1 MLVEPATGGVSSGY
15 FEGASAGRPAK
26 MWRARALPMTPAAP
40 DSPSPAAVTAFLR
53 GLDRRARLFATVQAG
68 DALAAQHAMAV
79 VARVFTGEAGQ
90 WPIAEWPRQYWRLL
104 LAAPSLRKPPIEVP
118 TPQLPG
124 IGRLPVE
131 TRAAVLLHLVAA
143 LDDADAAAA
152 LGIDID
158 TYQARIRD
166 ALPRDALGQ
175 PDVDVWRAWRA
186 AAERELARA
195 PEPASQP
202 VVAEAGETPGPA
214 SPSRR
219 NVDPDRTVP
228 DADAHHHFRMRWLWT
243 GVALCLVAMV
253 TTFFLHPRGREVLD
267 QWRAE
272 IKREPLDAAA
282 EPKARFDAADLAL
295 HPDRELLSAPG
306 ELAFARQLPLL
317 AWLDVASADVRA
329 SDAVRLPVMLAP
341 SMGDAS
347 VPADAATTMTQR
359 VLRWNAL
366 PAKSRGSQRGAWQA
380 WRDLPPAERVRL
392 RAIAARWQ
400 LLAGEERVALRA
412 RFDAL
417 PADARQ
423 GWWLGPELGRHW
435 PRVAPLFAFA
445 PEAQRVA
452 LLALLRAA
460 DSVDIDVLE
469 RLAQITPP
477 EERDAL
483 RLDLLRVPVAQRR
496 TWMLE
501 KVQG

>member
-1 MLVEPATGGVSSGY
+1 
-15 FEGASAGRPAK
+15 
-26 MWRARALPMTPAAP
+26 MTPATP
-40 DSPSPAAVTAFLR
+40 DAPSPAAVTAFLR
-53 GLDRRARLFATVQAG
+53 GLDRRARLFASVQAG

-104 LAAPSLRKPPIEVP
+104 LAAPSLRKPPVEVP

-124 IGRLPVE
+124 IGRLAVE

-143 LDDADAAAA
+143 LDDADASAA
-152 LGIDID
+152 LGIDIE

-186 AAERELARA
+186 AVERELSRA
-195 PEPASQP
+195 PEPAMPSA
-202 VVAEAGETPGPA
+202 VAVAAAKPTPA
-214 SPSRR
+214 A
-219 NVDPDRTVP
+219 TV
-228 DADAHHHFRMRWLWT
+228 DADAHHHFRLRWLWT

-253 TTFFLHPRGREVLD
+253 ATFFLHPRGREVLD

-282 EPKARFDAADLAL
+282 PPKARFDATDIAL
-295 HPDRELLSAPG
+295 HPDRELLASPA

-317 AWLDVASADVRA
+317 AWLEVAGADPREA
-329 SDAVRLPVMLAP
+329 DAVRLPVMLAP
-341 SMGDAS
+341 PVTVSTPVD
-347 VPADAATTMTQR
+347 DTTALTQR
-359 VLRWNAL
+359 QQRWDAL
-366 PAKSRGSQRGAWQA
+366 PARARGSQRGAWLA
-380 WRDLPPAERVRL
+380 WRALPAVERVRL

-400 LLAGEERVALRA
+400 LLAGEERLALRA

-417 PADARQ
+417 PADARH

-445 PEAQRVA
+445 PEGERNA
-452 LLALLRAA
+452 LLVLLRAA
-460 DSVDIDVLE
+460 DSEDIDALE

-483 RLDLLRVPVAQRR
+483 RLDLLRVPAVERR
-496 TWMLE
+496 AWMLA

>member
-1 MLVEPATGGVSSGY
+1 
-15 FEGASAGRPAK
+15 
-26 MWRARALPMTPAAP
+26 MTPAVP
-40 DSPSPAAVTAFLR
+40 DAPSPAAVTAFLR
-53 GLDRRARLFATVQAG
+53 GLDRRARLFASVQAG
-68 DALAAQHAMAV
+68 DAVAAQHALAV
-79 VARVFTGEAGQ
+79 VGRVFGGEAGQ

-104 LAAPSLRKPPIEVP
+104 LAAPSLRKPPIEVS

-143 LDDADAAAA
+143 LDDADASAA

-158 TYQARIRD
+158 AYQALIRD
-166 ALPRDALGQ
+166 ALPLDALGR

-195 PEPASQP
+195 PEPASPP
-202 VVAEAGETPGPA
+202 VPRMPAAKAPPGA
-214 SPSRR
+214 T
-219 NVDPDRTVP
+219 VDQ
-228 DADAHHHFRMRWLWT
+228 ADTRHHHRLRWLWI
-243 GVALCLVAMV
+243 GVAACVVAMV
-253 TTFFLHPRGREVLD
+253 ATFFLHPRGRAVID

-282 EPKARFDAADLAL
+282 PPKTRFDAADIAL
-295 HPDRELLSAPG
+295 HPDRELLAAPA

-317 AWLDVASADVRA
+317 AWLDVASTDLRA
-329 SDAVRLPVMLAP
+329 ADAVQLPVMLEP
-341 SMGDAS
+341 SQAS
-347 VPADAATTMTQR
+347 VSTPTPTPTTDAAALAQR
-359 VLRWNAL
+359 RQRWDAL
-366 PAKSRGSQRGAWQA
+366 PAQARGAQRGAWQA
-380 WRDLPPAERVRL
+380 WRELPPAERLRL

-400 LLAGEERVALRA
+400 LLAGDERVALRA

-423 GWWLGPELGRHW
+423 GWWLGPGMGHHW

-445 PEAQRVA
+445 PEDQRDV

-460 DSVDIDVLE
+460 DSEDIDALE

-483 RLDLLRVPVAQRR
+483 RLALLRVPAAERR
-496 TWMLE
+496 AWMLA

>member
-1 MLVEPATGGVSSGY
+1 
-15 FEGASAGRPAK
+15 
-26 MWRARALPMTPAAP
+26 MTPVAP
-40 DSPSPAAVTAFLR
+40 DIPSPAAVTAFLR
-53 GLDRRARLFATVQAG
+53 GLDRRARLFASVQAG
-68 DALAAQHAMAV
+68 DAVAAQHALAV
-79 VARVFTGEAGQ
+79 VGRVFSGEAGQ

-131 TRAAVLLHLVAA
+131 TRAAVLLHLVAG
-143 LDDADAAAA
+143 LDDADASAA
-152 LGIDID
+152 LGIDIA

-186 AAERELARA
+186 AAERELSRA
-195 PEPASQP
+195 PEPASPSAVP
-202 VVAEAGETPGPA
+202 VAAAKPTPA
-214 SPSRR
+214 A
-219 NVDPDRTVP
+219 TV
-228 DADAHHHFRMRWLWT
+228 DADARHRFRMRWLWA

-253 TTFFLHPRGREVLD
+253 ATFFLHPRGREVIN

-282 EPKARFDAADLAL
+282 EPKARFDGADIAL
-295 HPDRELLSAPG
+295 HPDRELLAAPG
-306 ELAFARQLPLL
+306 ELAFARQLPLF

-329 SDAVRLPVMLAP
+329 SDVVRLPVMLAP
-341 SMGDAS
+341 
-347 VPADAATTMTQR
+347 VPADASMPAGPDASLVRRARQ
-359 VLRWNAL
+359 WDAL
-366 PAKSRGSQRGAWQA
+366 PARARGAQRGAWQA

-417 PADARQ
+417 PADARH

-452 LLALLRAA
+452 LLDLLRAA

-483 RLDLLRVPVAQRR
+483 RSDLLRVPAAQRR

>member
-1 MLVEPATGGVSSGY
+1 
-15 FEGASAGRPAK
+15 
-26 MWRARALPMTPAAP
+26 MTPATP
-40 DSPSPAAVTAFLR
+40 DPPSPAAVTAFLR
-53 GLDRRARLFATVQAG
+53 GLDRRARLFASVQAG

-104 LAAPSLRKPPIEVP
+104 LAAPSLRKPPVEVP

-124 IGRLPVE
+124 IGRLAVE

-143 LDDADAAAA
+143 LDDADASAA
-152 LGIDID
+152 LGIDIE

-186 AAERELARA
+186 AVERELSRA
-195 PEPASQP
+195 PEPAMPSA
-202 VVAEAGETPGPA
+202 VAVAAAKPTPA
-214 SPSRR
+214 A
-219 NVDPDRTVP
+219 TV
-228 DADAHHHFRMRWLWT
+228 DADAHHHFRLRWLWT

-253 TTFFLHPRGREVLD
+253 ATFFLHPRGREVLD

-282 EPKARFDAADLAL
+282 EPKARFDAADFAL
-295 HPDRELLSAPG
+295 HPDRELLASPA

-317 AWLDVASADVRA
+317 AWLEVAGADPREA
-329 SDAVRLPVMLAP
+329 DAVRLPVMLAP
-341 SMGDAS
+341 PVTVSTPVD
-347 VPADAATTMTQR
+347 DTTALTQR
-359 VLRWNAL
+359 QQRWDAL
-366 PAKSRGSQRGAWQA
+366 PARARGTQRGAWQA
-380 WRDLPPAERVRL
+380 WRALPAVERVRL

-400 LLAGEERVALRA
+400 LLAGEERLALRA

-417 PADARQ
+417 PADARH

-445 PEAQRVA
+445 PEGERNA
-452 LLALLRAA
+452 LLVLLRAA
-460 DSVDIDVLE
+460 DSEDIDALE

-483 RLDLLRVPVAQRR
+483 RLDLLRVPAAERR
-496 TWMLE
+496 AWMLA

>member
-1 MLVEPATGGVSSGY
+1 
-15 FEGASAGRPAK
+15 
-26 MWRARALPMTPAAP
+26 MTPATP
-40 DSPSPAAVTAFLR
+40 DAPSPAAVTAFLR
-53 GLDRRARLFATVQAG
+53 GLDRRARLFASVQAG

-104 LAAPSLRKPPIEVP
+104 LAAPSLRKPPVEVP

-124 IGRLPVE
+124 IGRLAVE

-143 LDDADAAAA
+143 LDDADASAA
-152 LGIDID
+152 LGIDIE

-186 AAERELARA
+186 AVERELSRA
-195 PEPASQP
+195 PEPATPSA
-202 VVAEAGETPGPA
+202 VAVAAAKPTPA
-214 SPSRR
+214 A
-219 NVDPDRTVP
+219 TV
-228 DADAHHHFRMRWLWT
+228 DADAHHHFRLRWLWT

-253 TTFFLHPRGREVLD
+253 ATFFLHPRGREVLD

-282 EPKARFDAADLAL
+282 EPKARFDAADFAL
-295 HPDRELLSAPG
+295 HPDRELLASPA

-317 AWLDVASADVRA
+317 AWLEVAGADPREA
-329 SDAVRLPVMLAP
+329 DAVRLPVMLAP
-341 SMGDAS
+341 PVTVSTPVD
-347 VPADAATTMTQR
+347 DTTALTQR
-359 VLRWNAL
+359 QQRWDAL
-366 PAKSRGSQRGAWQA
+366 PARARGTQRGAWQA
-380 WRDLPPAERVRL
+380 WRALPAVERVRL

-400 LLAGEERVALRA
+400 LLAGEERLALRA

-417 PADARQ
+417 PADARH

-445 PEAQRVA
+445 PEGERNA
-452 LLALLRAA
+452 LLVLLRAA
-460 DSVDIDVLE
+460 DSEDIDALE

-483 RLDLLRVPVAQRR
+483 RLDLLRVPAAERR
-496 TWMLE
+496 AWMLA

>member
-1 MLVEPATGGVSSGY
+1 
-15 FEGASAGRPAK
+15 
-26 MWRARALPMTPAAP
+26 MTPAAP
-40 DSPSPAAVTAFLR
+40 DTPSPAAVTAFLR
-53 GLDRRARLFATVQAG
+53 GLDRRARLFASVQAG
-68 DALAAQHAMAV
+68 DALAAQHALAV
-79 VARVFTGEAGQ
+79 VGRVFSGEAGQ

-124 IGRLPVE
+124 IGRLAVE

-143 LDDADAAAA
+143 LDDADASAA
-152 LGIDID
+152 LGIGIE

-195 PEPASQP
+195 PEPEAPQIAP
-202 VVAEAGETPGPA
+202 VAAAKPGSGSTFP
-214 SPSRR
+214 RK
-219 NVDPDRTVP
+219 VDPAPTLDT
-228 DADAHHHFRMRWLWT
+228 DARHHIRMRWLWA
-243 GVALCLVAMV
+243 GVALCLMAMV
-253 TTFFLHPRGREVLD
+253 ATFFLHPRGREVIN

-272 IKREPLDAAA
+272 IKREPLDPAA
-282 EPKARFDAADLAL
+282 EPKARFDGADLAL
-295 HPDRELLSAPG
+295 HPDRDLLSAPG

-329 SDAVRLPVMLAP
+329 ADAVRLPVTLAP
-341 SMGDAS
+341 VQATASM
-347 VPADAATTMTQR
+347 PAGADPSLARRARQ
-359 VLRWNAL
+359 WDGL
-366 PAKSRGSQRGAWQA
+366 PARTRGAQRGAWQA

-417 PADARQ
+417 PADARH

-445 PEAQRVA
+445 PEAERAA

-460 DSVDIDVLE
+460 DTEDIDALE

-483 RLDLLRVPVAQRR
+483 RSDLLRVPAAGRR
-496 TWMLE
+496 AWMLA

>member
-1 MLVEPATGGVSSGY
+1 
-15 FEGASAGRPAK
+15 
-26 MWRARALPMTPAAP
+26 MTPATP
-40 DSPSPAAVTAFLR
+40 DAPSPAAVTAFLR
-53 GLDRRARLFATVQAG
+53 GLDRRARLFASVQAG

-104 LAAPSLRKPPIEVP
+104 LAAPSLRKPPVEVP

-124 IGRLPVE
+124 IGRLAVE

-152 LGIDID
+152 LGIDIE

-186 AAERELARA
+186 AVERELSRA
-195 PEPASQP
+195 PEPATPSA
-202 VVAEAGETPGPA
+202 VAVAAAKPTPA
-214 SPSRR
+214 A
-219 NVDPDRTVP
+219 TV
-228 DADAHHHFRMRWLWT
+228 DADAHHHFRLRWLWT

-253 TTFFLHPRGREVLD
+253 ATFFLHPRGREVLD

-282 EPKARFDAADLAL
+282 PPKARFDATDIAL
-295 HPDRELLSAPG
+295 HPDRELLASPA

-317 AWLDVASADVRA
+317 AWLEVAGADPREA
-329 SDAVRLPVMLAP
+329 DAVRLPVMLAP
-341 SMGDAS
+341 PVTVSTPVD
-347 VPADAATTMTQR
+347 DTTALTQR
-359 VLRWNAL
+359 QQRWDAL
-366 PAKSRGSQRGAWQA
+366 PARARGSQRGAWQA
-380 WRDLPPAERVRL
+380 WRALPAVERVRL

-400 LLAGEERVALRA
+400 LLAGEERLALRA

-417 PADARQ
+417 PADARH

-445 PEAQRVA
+445 PEGERNA
-452 LLALLRAA
+452 LLVLLRAA
-460 DSVDIDVLE
+460 DTEDIDALE

-483 RLDLLRVPVAQRR
+483 RLDLLRVPAVERR
-496 TWMLE
+496 AWMLA

>member
-1 MLVEPATGGVSSGY
+1 
-15 FEGASAGRPAK
+15 
-26 MWRARALPMTPAAP
+26 MTPATP
-40 DSPSPAAVTAFLR
+40 DAPSPAAVTAFLR
-53 GLDRRARLFATVQAG
+53 GLDRRARLFASVQAG

-104 LAAPSLRKPPIEVP
+104 LAAPSLRKPPVEVP

-143 LDDADAAAA
+143 LDDADASAA

-186 AAERELARA
+186 AVERELSRA
-195 PEPASQP
+195 PEPATPSA
-202 VVAEAGETPGPA
+202 VAVAAAKPTPA
-214 SPSRR
+214 A
-219 NVDPDRTVP
+219 TV
-228 DADAHHHFRMRWLWT
+228 DADAHHHFRLRWLWT

-253 TTFFLHPRGREVLD
+253 ATFFLHPRGREVLD

-282 EPKARFDAADLAL
+282 PPKARFDATDIAL
-295 HPDRELLSAPG
+295 HPDRELLASPA

-317 AWLDVASADVRA
+317 AWLEVAGADPRA
-329 SDAVRLPVMLAP
+329 ADAVRLPVMLAP
-341 SMGDAS
+341 PVTVSTPVD
-347 VPADAATTMTQR
+347 DTTALTQR
-359 VLRWNAL
+359 QQRWDAL
-366 PAKSRGSQRGAWQA
+366 PARARGSQRGAWQA
-380 WRDLPPAERVRL
+380 WRAPPAVERVRL

-400 LLAGEERVALRA
+400 LLAGEERLALRA

-417 PADARQ
+417 PADARH

-445 PEAQRVA
+445 PEGERNA
-452 LLALLRAA
+452 LLVLLRAA
-460 DSVDIDVLE
+460 DSEDIDALE

-483 RLDLLRVPVAQRR
+483 RLDLLRVPAAERR
-496 TWMLE
+496 AWMLA